1 MGDVFIFVGGMAVGF
16 LASWV
21 WFLRR
26 TSQIQKEAMRAQK
39 EVEKEREVWYGFSE
53 FNEKMKAVKEERK
66 RKIIDELKSA
76 GNIQTDKVAD
86 LLDISR
92 ITAFRYLEE
101 LEKEGAIEQVGSF
114 GKDVV
119 YKIRQK

>member
-1 MGDVFIFVGGMAVGF
+1 MNLLVIFLVGVLAGF

-21 WFLRR
+21 WFLQK
-26 TSQIQKEAMRAQK
+26 TSQIKKETVRMQK

-53 FNEKMKAVKEERK
+53 FNEKMKAIKEERK
-66 RKIIDELKSA
+66 RKITDELKKA
-76 GNIQTDKVAD
+76 GKMRTDRVAD

-92 ITAFRYLEE
+92 VTAFRYLEE
-101 LEKEGAIEQVGSF
+101 LEKEGVIEQVGSF